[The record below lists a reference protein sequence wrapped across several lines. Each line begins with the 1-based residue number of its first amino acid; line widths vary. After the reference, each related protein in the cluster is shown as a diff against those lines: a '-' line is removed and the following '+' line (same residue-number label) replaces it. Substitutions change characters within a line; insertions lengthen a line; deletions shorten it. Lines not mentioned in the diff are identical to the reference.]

1 MLPRAQNLGILLPLV
16 FWLMVP
22 DVAQAQF
29 RNKPLAVGSLVYHYS
44 EVGGEREGWYSGNSL
59 RWPRILSQD
68 NARVNVVWIGARDV
82 ETEDGETQDY
92 MVTHVG
98 PRVSGDGEMFPV
110 EFRTISRF
118 EPPVVNVKL
127 GTGET
132 FESIDYFA
140 DNDAVDPNLPADRM
154 IYTEVNSAI
163 GITMKRR
170 AWAFGQE
177 YNDNYHIQEFT
188 LVNTGNQDGD
198 EEIEVEQTL
207 EGVYLHFQ
215 KRYQLAEF
223 SYNPGGPDGWG
234 ANVMNDI
241 VGDGMEDYD
250 VDFRAQYTWLGN
262 ARNADAATYDEAG
275 YPMLAPLDWSQP
287 DDSSGRLT
295 ATQFVGTVTL
305 HADTSPSDLSD
316 DTSQPSQTGYI
327 DSDAPIL
334 SGNDAFDSD
343 RSRADY
349 QGALEVGHMY
359 PHHADVVDDDGDFAD
374 QDGEPQLG
382 KAGGYSSM
390 YSYGPYTLAPGDSVR
405 IFLAEGVDGLNPY
418 EAFVIGSA
426 FKELGNHERDQLTP
440 ELANTPNI
448 TYRDVTLGKND
459 WWFSGRDSLF
469 QTFEKALETF
479 DASNFMTE
487 FPIPAGPLPPMSFTV
502 ESGVGNVELSW
513 ELYPDAGT
521 PAGFE
526 LYRARTYLEGP
537 ATDGFRY
544 TCIAGCPDTPELGP
558 SARSFSDPLPRG
570 IEQYY
575 YLQVVS
581 NDVTPADAVATPAG
595 VQLKS
600 NRYYTQTWDPASTS
614 RAPGETTSS
623 FVVVPNPLNISASSD
638 VRYVRG
644 GNSADR
650 IGFLDIPG
658 QCTIRIYTET
668 GELIRTI
675 EHTTGTG
682 DEYWDLT
689 TDSEQVIVSGVYIA
703 VVDNNE
709 PGNEGERS
717 IKKFVIIR

>member
-1 MLPRAQNLGILLPLV
+1 MLDRARYFGILLPLV
-16 FWLMVP
+16 LWLVVP
-22 DVAQAQF
+22 DAAQAQF
-29 RNKPLAVGSLVYHYS
+29 KNKPLAVGNLVYQYS
-44 EVGGEREGWYSGNSL
+44 EVGGEREGWYSGRSL

-68 NARVNVVWIGARDV
+68 NTRVNVVWIGARNV
-82 ETEDGETQDY
+82 QTEDGENHAY
-92 MVTHVG
+92 MVSHVG
-98 PRVSGDGEMFPV
+98 PRVSGAGEVFPI
-110 EFRTISRF
+110 EFRTVSRF

-132 FESIDYFA
+132 LESTDYFV

-154 IYTEVNSAI
+154 IYTEVNTAL
-163 GITMKRR
+163 GITLKRR
-170 AWAFGQE
+170 AYAFGQE
-177 YNDNYHIQEFT
+177 YNDNYHIQEFV
-188 LVNTGNQDGD
+188 LINTGNMDDD

-241 VGDGMEDYD
+241 VGDGMEDYE

-262 ARNADAATYDEAG
+262 ARNGDAATYDEAG

-287 DDSSGRLT
+287 SDSSGRLT
-295 ATQFVGTVTL
+295 VPQFVGTVTL
-305 HADTSPSDLSD
+305 HADTSPSNRTD
-316 DTSQPSQTGYI
+316 DVSQPSSTGHI

-343 RSRADY
+343 RSQADY
-349 QGALEVGHMY
+349 QGAIEVGHMY
-359 PHHADVVDDDGDFAD
+359 PHHADIVDPDGNFKQ
-374 QDGEPQLG
+374 QDGTPQLG

-405 IFLAEGVDGLNPY
+405 IMIAEGVDGLNPY
-418 EAFVIGSA
+418 EAFVVGSA
-426 FKELGNHERDQLTP
+426 FKELGGHQRNQMTP
-440 ELANTPNI
+440 MLANTPNI
-448 TYRDVTLGKND
+448 TYRGVTLSKNG
-459 WWFSGRDSLF
+459 WWFSGKDSLF
-469 QTFEKALETF
+469 QTFERALEVYA
-479 DASNFMTE
+479 ASNEMTE
-487 FPIPAGPLPPMSFTV
+487 FPIPPGPLPPMSFTV
-502 ESGVGNVELSW
+502 ESAPDNVELSW
-513 ELYPDAGT
+513 ELYPDAET

-537 ATDGFRY
+537 ADDGFRY
-544 TCIAGCPDTPELGP
+544 TCIAGCPGTPELGP

-581 NDVTPADAVATPAG
+581 NALTPADAVGTPSG
-595 VQLKS
+595 KRLKS
-600 NRYYTQTWDPASTS
+600 NRFYTQTWDPASTS
-614 RAPGETTSS
+614 RAPGASTSD
-623 FVVVPNPLNISASSD
+623 FVVVPNPLNIAASEE

-644 GNSADR
+644 NTADR

-658 QCTIRIYTET
+658 NCTIRIYTES
-668 GELIRTI
+668 GELIKTI

-682 DEYWDLT
+682 DEYWNLT
-689 TDSEQVIVSGVYIA
+689 TDSQQVIVSGLYIV
-703 VVDNNE
+703 VVDNNDT
-709 PGNEGERS
+709 GERA
-717 IKKFVIIR
+717 IKKFVVIR